1 MSELPIDTAADVE
14 ELRATEA
21 FTLLGSETRLA
32 ILLALWEADEL
43 FDDGPPNPSERQ
55 ALSFSELRERV
66 DYDTS
71 SNFSYHLDQLLG
83 SFVRKTDE
91 GYELLPAGDN
101 IVHAIVAS
109 AGFVDRTV
117 PPMEVELNCP
127 RCDASTAIT
136 YQNQRLFHVCCE
148 CEGLFDLDGSHPRGT
163 LGGWIS
169 NPAILDRGTA
179 EDIHTAVRTEVYH
192 LFAMRAAGICPK
204 CSGRVAWSLHVCD
217 DHDPGPDGACQRCQR
232 KFQSVAEFAC
242 EACKNVGIIGVS
254 SLALRHPAVIGF
266 FWDHGIALGY
276 DANDTARRLL
286 EFDDVETEVISNEP
300 PRVRVSICLQD
311 DVIGLTYDESLE
323 VVEVTED
330 KRSVQESE
338 VASNP

>member
-83 SFVRKTDE
+83 SFVRKTDD

-117 PPMEVELNCP
+117 PPMGVDHDCP
-127 RCDASTAIT
+127 RCGRPGSARSARVGSRGASTSAT
-136 YQNQRLFHVCCE
+136 TTT
-148 CEGLFDLDGSHPRGT
+148 P
-163 LGGWIS
+163 
-169 NPAILDRGTA
+169 
-179 EDIHTAVRTEVYH
+179 VRT
-192 LFAMRAAGICPK
+192 
-204 CSGRVAWSLHVCD
+204 
-217 DHDPGPDGACQRCQR
+217 GPV
-232 KFQSVAEFAC
+232 S
-242 EACKNVGIIGVS
+242 GVS
-254 SLALRHPAVIGF
+254 
-266 FWDHGIALGY
+266 
-276 DANDTARRLL
+276 
-286 EFDDVETEVISNEP
+286 
-300 PRVRVSICLQD
+300 
-311 DVIGLTYDESLE
+311 
-323 VVEVTED
+323 
-330 KRSVQESE
+330 
-338 VASNP
+338 ASSSP